1 MSAHFVYESD
11 CVSVFIPVVNGL
23 KNEPYAK
30 YVWNSRLMDK
40 VKDTVHPDWL
50 LYIIHGFCGQSSIL
64 ARVCVCVLMCMST
77 WFTCLFVMWNS
88 WMDTIRFF
96 NFDTITWL
104 LQCCLWP
111 SPCLSVFSHSVC
123 VFAWFMSCISTLLL
137 FFSLSPFY
145 SNFSSLTLF
154 PHAIFFC
161 PSLCQVLSAS
171 CRQAR
176 STVSLQGFNGVP
188 FCSFFADV

>member
-64 ARVCVCVLMCMST
+64 ARVCVCVCTHVHAYL
-77 WFTCLFVMWNS
+77 
-88 WMDTIRFF
+88 IH
-96 NFDTITWL
+96 
-104 LQCCLWP
+104 
-111 SPCLSVFSHSVC
+111 LSICDVEF
-123 VFAWFMSCISTLLL
+123 L
-137 FFSLSPFY
+137 
-145 SNFSSLTLF
+145 
-154 PHAIFFC
+154 
-161 PSLCQVLSAS
+161 
-171 CRQAR
+171 
-176 STVSLQGFNGVP
+176 NGYN
-188 FCSFFADV
+188 